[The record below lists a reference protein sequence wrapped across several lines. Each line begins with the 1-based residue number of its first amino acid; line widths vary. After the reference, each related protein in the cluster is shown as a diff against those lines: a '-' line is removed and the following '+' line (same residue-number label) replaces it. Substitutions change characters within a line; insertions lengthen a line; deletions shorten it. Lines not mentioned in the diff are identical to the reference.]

1 MLSTLLAF
9 AVTILII
16 VAIHEYGH
24 YLAMRAF
31 GVRVLTFSIGFGPRL
46 LAWRSKRT
54 GTDFVIS
61 AIPLGGYVKPLDRR
75 DCDIA
80 PGEESEEF
88 SGKPPWQRIVTYA
101 AGPAANLILA
111 VFLYWIILMG
121 GQTGMAPV
129 VGEVVPESAAATAGL
144 RTDDELLR
152 VGSREI
158 QTWEQ
163 FGMAMLRHVGE
174 RGTVDIGVRG
184 EDGVER
190 AVALPVADWSRD
202 PERPLLEALGI
213 TPRSLQARVGDVLPG
228 GAAERAGLQPGDRVL
243 SVNGEPVADWSAWV
257 AQVSGAP
264 QQTLELE
271 VRRGTRTLG
280 LTLVP
285 DAVEADGQTLGRAG
299 VMLGGLREIRY
310 GPVEAIPA
318 AVSRLGQ
325 QTSMILGA
333 IGKMITGDLSVKTLG
348 GPITIAQ
355 AAGETAAIGILTF
368 LMFLAFFSVSLGIIN
383 LLPIPMLD
391 GGWIVFSLVEM
402 IRGKA
407 LSERFLATAQGLGMM
422 VVFGLMSLAIYN
434 DLMRQFA

>member
-1 MLSTLLAF
+1 MLMTLLAF
-9 AVTILII
+9 AVTIVII

-24 YLAMRAF
+24 YLSMRAF
-31 GVRVLTFSIGFGPRL
+31 GVRVLTFSVGFGPRL
-46 LAWRSKRT
+46 LAWRSKS
-54 GTDFVIS
+54 GTDFILS

-75 DCDIA
+75 DCEIQ
-80 PGEESEEF
+80 PGEEDQEF

-101 AGPAANLILA
+101 AGPAANLVLA

-129 VGEVVPESAAATAGL
+129 VGEVAPDSAAASAGL
-144 RTDDELLR
+144 QADDELLR
-152 VGSREI
+152 VDAREV

-163 FGMAMLRHVGE
+163 FGMAMLGYVGDD
-174 RGTVDIGVRG
+174 RDVALTVRDAAGR
-184 EDGVER
+184 DR
-190 AVALPVADWSRD
+190 QVALPVAAWARD
-202 PERPLLEALGI
+202 PEQPLLAALGI
-213 TPRSLQARVGDVLPG
+213 TPQALQARVGEVISG
-228 GAAERAGLQPGDRVL
+228 GAADRAGLQQGDRVIA
-243 SVNGEPVADWSAWV
+243 VNGEPVATWGEWV
-257 AQVSGAP
+257 QQVSQAP
-264 QQTLELE
+264 GELLQLD
-271 VRRGTRTLG
+271 VQRSGRTIG
-280 LTLVP
+280 IAMTP
-285 DAVEADGQTLGRAG
+285 DAVEAEGQTLGRAG
-299 VMLGGLREIRY
+299 VMVGGLREIRY

-318 AVSRLGQ
+318 AFSRLGQ

-355 AAGETAAIGILTF
+355 AAGETAAIGVLTF

-407 LSERFLATAQGLGMM
+407 LSERFLATAQGVGMM
-422 VVFGLMSLAIYN
+422 LVFGLMSIAIYN

>member
-9 AVTILII
+9 AVTIVVI

-54 GTDFVIS
+54 GTDFILS

-75 DCDIA
+75 DCDVS
-80 PGEESEEF
+80 PEEAHEEF

-101 AGPAANLILA
+101 AGPAANLVLA
-111 VFLYWIILMG
+111 VLLYWIILMG

-129 VGEVVPESAAATAGL
+129 VGEVASASPAAHAGL
-144 RTDDELLR
+144 GPDDELLQ
-152 VGSREI
+152 VGNREV

-174 RGTVDIGVRG
+174 RGTVPVTVR
-184 EDGVER
+184 DGMGNTREL
-190 AVALPVADWSRD
+190 ALPVEAWSRD

-213 TPRSLQARVGDVLPG
+213 TPRSLQARLGEVLPG
-228 GAAERAGLQPGDRVL
+228 GAAERAGLQPGDLILR
-243 SVNGEPVADWSAWV
+243 VNGEPMDNWGDWVRA
-257 AQVSGAP
+257 VSEAP
-264 QQTLELE
+264 GDSLALD
-271 VRRGTRTLG
+271 VRRGSRTVG
-280 LTLVP
+280 VTLVP
-285 DAVEADGQTLGRAG
+285 ETVQVNGETLGRAG

-310 GPVEAIPA
+310 GPVEAVPA
-318 AVSRLGQ
+318 AFSRLGQ

-407 LSERFLATAQGLGMM
+407 LSDRFLATAQGLGMM
-422 VVFGLMSLAIYN
+422 VVFGLMGLAIYN